1 MTDRYNV
8 EAVKSRTN
16 YMDGRVSGPVIL
28 DSILERGN
36 ITIANANTVGYK
48 GQTLGMKSA
57 TFAVNPDIDVVNLGD
72 YYVQLAASDASY
84 TYEACQGR
92 PVVTAVSGTGGVA
105 GTLVTFGN
113 SLMVTPTATENTL
126 ADRVNQKNHAIEAVK
141 FFAMEYH
148 PVKVKVS
155 AEANV
160 AVGDALTY
168 DVSSAMWV
176 KDVDGTAVIS
186 CHVATAD
193 GEYVGALFGPHFAV
207 SQA

>member
-1 MTDRYNV
+1 MADRYNV

-16 YMDGRVSGPVIL
+16 YNDGRVSGPVIL

-36 ITIANANTVGYK
+36 ITIASANTVGYK
-48 GQTLGMKSA
+48 GKALGMKSA

-84 TYEACQGR
+84 TYLACQGR

-105 GTLVTFGN
+105 GILMTYGN
-113 SLMVTPTATENTL
+113 PRMVTPTATENTL
-126 ADRVNQKNHAIEAVK
+126 ADRVSQKNHAIEAVK

-155 AEANV
+155 AEANI

-168 DVSSAMWV
+168 DVSSAAWV
-176 KDVDGTAVIS
+176 YDADGTAVIS